1 LLFLHYFFTFIRKII
16 LPLIPSNLANI
27 GGFDITKDLLIMVVL
42 HSNDSNLFDDQK
54 NQSSRSGR
62 VNVVMLAVIGLIV
75 GFIIGFRR
83 RWRILIIPAL
93 LCFGNLPMKQS
104 HWHFTIYY
112 FINSMI
118 GFTGD
123 LWEVCRLITNSGNY
137 FDNGISRI
145 SDWHYYQKK

>member
-1 LLFLHYFFTFIRKII
+1 LLFLLLFLYFYSQNNTSAYSFK
-16 LPLIPSNLANI
+16 LANI

-42 HSNDSNLFDDQK
+42 HSNDSNLSMIK
-54 NQSSRSGR
+54 KIKVAEVG
-62 VNVVMLAVIGLIV
+62 VNVVMFAVIGLIV

-93 LCFGNLPMKQS
+93 LFFGNLPMKQS